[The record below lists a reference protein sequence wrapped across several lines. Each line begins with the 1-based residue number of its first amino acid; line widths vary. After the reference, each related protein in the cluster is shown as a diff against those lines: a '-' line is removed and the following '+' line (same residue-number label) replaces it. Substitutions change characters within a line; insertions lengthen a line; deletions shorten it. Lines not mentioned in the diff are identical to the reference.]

1 MSYVAKNLLNDERIA
16 YRTKLHWKLYV
27 LPTVIAVFILLPLAY
42 FALQSQL
49 QWWWALLPLALIAV
63 VYLPASLKRMSSEFA
78 VTNKRVLMKVGVLN
92 TRSVELLLG
101 KVEAIAVNQRVWG
114 KMLNYGDI
122 VVTGSGG
129 THEPFAGIQDPLKFR
144 NAVQAVSDPQL
155 SSPGAARF

>member
-27 LPTVIAVFILLPLAY
+27 LPTVIAVFILLPLTY
-42 FALQSQL
+42 FALQSQTKWL
-49 QWWWALLPLALIAV
+49 AIIPLALAAIV
-63 VYLPASLKRMSSEFA
+63 FLPASLKRMSSEFA

-101 KVEAIAVNQRVWG
+101 KVEAIAVNQRVFG
-114 KMLNYGDI
+114 KLFNYGDI

-155 SSPGAARF
+155 ATRT